1 LYNFTITNKKGEE
14 MSFGLIIA
22 SGFITT
28 IAFIILVYY
37 FMAKAA

>member
-1 LYNFTITNKKGEE
+1 MDY
-14 MSFGLIIA
+14 GLILA

-37 FMAKAA
+37 FMMQATPES